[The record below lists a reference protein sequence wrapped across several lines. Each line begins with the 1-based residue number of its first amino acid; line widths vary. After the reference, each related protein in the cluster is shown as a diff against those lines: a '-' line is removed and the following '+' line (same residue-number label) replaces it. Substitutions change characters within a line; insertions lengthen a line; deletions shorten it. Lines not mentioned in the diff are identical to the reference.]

1 MALSFSNDQELV
13 EVICSKD
20 ESVSCDSDSFQE
32 YLRTLDES
40 LLGLNP
46 DLAPTRFVMKKTLPY
61 AATKQIKNEQVGY
74 KDGEM
79 ELRLGFIIE
88 EVRTALVDIKNPG
101 AGLEFKKDG
110 DGGASKS
117 LIEKLEA
124 AGIVQELYT
133 ARQSAIKA
141 VNPKKS

>member
-1 MALSFSNDQELV
+1 MALSFGNDQELV

-20 ESVSCDSDSFQE
+20 ESVTCDADSFQE
-32 YLRTLDES
+32 YLKTLDES

-46 DLAPTRFVMKKTLPY
+46 DIQPTRFVMKKTLPY
-61 AATKQIKNEQVGY
+61 AATKKIKNEQIGY

-101 AGLEFKKDG
+101 SGLEFKKDG

-133 ARQSAIKA
+133 ARQSAIKS
-141 VNPKKS
+141 VTPKKS